1 MCIKLT
7 KGAMQGPLADI
18 GRHGDLKIKIIGI
31 RGDPDSSDKSA
42 ARDAMLFINKCLFW

>member
-18 GRHGDLKIKIIGI
+18 SRHGDLKTKISTNLKKGVMQGETTRVIK
-31 RGDPDSSDKSA
+31 
-42 ARDAMLFINKCLFW
+42 

>member
-18 GRHGDLKIKIIGI
+18 GRHGDLEIKISTNLKKGVMQGETTRVI
-31 RGDPDSSDKSA
+31 K
-42 ARDAMLFINKCLFW
+42 